1 MSALLLSHETMSV
14 TRLLGGL
21 LQTVV
26 RFVVLIVL
34 AIVAFYVTVFVVST
48 GAGLAGYDPSGDF
61 VVLAASLLVVAALL
75 GGVPV
80 GRSSP
85 ESQQE
90 ERMRGFE

>member
-1 MSALLLSHETMSV
+1 MSV
-14 TRLLGGL
+14 TSLLGGL

-75 GGVPV
+75 GGVPL
-80 GRSSP
+80 GQPSAQHP
-85 ESQQE
+85 QQDEST
-90 ERMRGFE
+90 RGFE